1 MSFLKKFT
9 KEIDGLK
16 DKFLGEDDKDKKI
29 EGHSGGSV
37 SPATSSELPML
48 EAISISI

>member
-16 DKFLGEDDKDKKI
+16 DKFLGDDDKDKN

-37 SPATSSELPML
+37 SPITSSALPML
-48 EAISISI
+48 AATSISI